1 MKKLLLRVSPFAI
14 LVNWNISIQI
24 PAILEDFWRMGMN
37 SPVFLLSHIIGRVNS
52 GFQKSET
59 GNWKSIRGQKNLA
72 GYSP

>member
-1 MKKLLLRVSPFAI
+1 MKKPLLRVSPFAI
-14 LVNWNISIQI
+14 LVNWNVSIQI
-24 PAILEDFWRMGMN
+24 PSILEDFWRVGMN

-52 GFQKSET
+52 GFQKSEA